1 MQVKSLRVYKF
12 RNLSDATIEFS
23 PGVNLIVGKNGQ
35 GKTNILEAI
44 SVLSSAKSFRTSKLS
59 ELIRWEET
67 EASVFGDVL
76 SKDGICTSLGLVIGK
91 KTKQA
96 YLNDSVVRSAEEF
109 IGALASVTF
118 TPDDL
123 ELVKGGPA
131 ERRKFM
137 DRAVAFLNR
146 KVIKTLAAYNT
157 ALRSKN
163 AILRAS
169 FGKPKGIIFDE
180 LDSWNRLL
188 AKYGVEIDVARRTLI
203 GNLASRA
210 AKIYSA
216 YAPETESL
224 ELSLKSAR
232 TKPEPSEYI
241 LLEELSEAREREV
254 AQGQSLVGPHRDDM
268 LISLSGIDSRSF
280 ASQGQTRSIV
290 LALKLA
296 LIEEIETVR
305 GEAPVILLDDVD
317 SELDQGRRESF
328 FKAIVAHGRQ
338 VIISGT
344 NAKVLPVSA
353 KEIHQ
358 LKMENGTISEGPA

>member
-1 MQVKSLRVYKF
+1 MYVKDLRVYKF

-23 PGVNLIVGKNGQ
+23 PGVNLIVGRNGQ

-59 ELIRWEET
+59 ELINWGNT
-67 EASVFGDVL
+67 EASVFGNIV
-76 SKDGICTSLGLVIGK
+76 SSEGTKTSLGLVIEK
-91 KTKQA
+91 KSKQA
-96 YLNDSVVRSAEEF
+96 YLNDAVVRSAEDF

-146 KVIKTLAAYNT
+146 KIIKTLAAYNT
-157 ALRSKN
+157 SLRSKN
-163 AILRAS
+163 ALLRAS
-169 FGKPKGIIFDE
+169 FGKPKGVIFDE
-180 LDSWNRLL
+180 LESWNRLI
-188 AKYGVEIDVARRTLI
+188 AKYGVEIEVARRALI
-203 GNLASRA
+203 SNLATRA

-216 YAPETESL
+216 YAPETETL

-232 TKPEPSEYI
+232 TKPEPSEYL

-268 LISLSGIDSRSF
+268 IISLSGIDSRAY

-296 LIEEIETVR
+296 LIEEIEAIR

-328 FKAIVAHGRQ
+328 FRAIVAHGRQ

-344 NAKVLPVSA
+344 NAKVLPVSTN
-353 KEIHQ
+353 EINL
-358 LKMENGTISEGPA
+358 LKMESGAITEGGA